1 MNALRPAAG
10 LVAAAVF
17 AALAAAPAAHAE
29 SITEKTGV
37 NSMLGVSPST
47 PDFVRQVA
55 ISDMFEIQS
64 SMLAKQRGDAAEQAF
79 AEKMIEAHGKTT
91 AALKTLIADHKINVD
106 LPHALDNSH
115 QGKLDALKELT
126 GADFNKRYRD
136 DQVKAHKDAIDLFE
150 RYAKGGDNEALKQWA
165 SATLPEL
172 RSHLDMA
179 DKLQVAENM
188 VK

>member
-1 MNALRPAAG
+1 MGAS
-10 LVAAAVF
+10 
-17 AALAAAPAAHAE
+17 LA
-29 SITEKTGV
+29 EKTGV

-91 AALKTLIADHKINVD
+91 AALK
-106 LPHALDNSH
+106 
-115 QGKLDALKELT
+115 ELT

-165 SATLPEL
+165 RATPPEL

-188 VK
+188 AKQAPTRARSAPSDRRSCSATRALRASSGPAGISPRAMRSISPPA